1 VPESAAEYYRSR
13 FLEVLEYI
21 DVHLEERLTAEQL
34 SERAGFSKFHFHRQ
48 FTAIFGVSMHR
59 YTQLTRFKRAAYRLA
74 FRHDSPVLEIAFA
87 SGYEGPEAFARAFKK
102 VTGQSP
108 SDFRRQPEWTAWH
121 AAYADLR
128 ELRAT
133 HMKAQNTPD
142 QVRIVDFPNTAV
154 AVLEHRGDPNRM
166 GDSIRKFIEWRKQ
179 NRLPPKTSATFNL
192 LYDDPAQVEA
202 EDFRLDLCAQTLQ
215 EIQANPFG
223 VIKKT
228 IPSGR
233 CAVLRHVGV
242 EESLENSIRWLY
254 SQWLPSSGES
264 PRDFPLFLQRLA
276 FFPDVP
282 EHEAM
287 TDIFLPLR

>member
-1 VPESAAEYYRSR
+1 MPESAAEHYRSR

-21 DVHLEERLTAEQL
+21 DTHHEQRLCVEQL

-48 FTAIFGVSMHR
+48 FTAIFGVSVHR
-59 YTQLTRFKRAAYRLA
+59 YMQLTRFKRAAYRLA
-74 FRHDSPVLEIAFA
+74 FRHDSPVLEIALA

-108 SDFRRQPEWTAWH
+108 SEFRKQPEWTSLH
-121 AAYADLR
+121 GAYSELR
-128 ELRAT
+128 ELRT
-133 HMKAQNTPD
+133 IHMKAECTSGE
-142 QVRIVDFPNTAV
+142 VRILDFPRTVV
-154 AVLEHRGDPNRM
+154 AALEHRGDPNRI

-179 NRLPPKTSATFNL
+179 NRLPPRTSATFNI

-215 EIQANPFG
+215 EIQLNPFG
-223 VIKKT
+223 VITKT

-233 CAVLRHVGV
+233 CAMLRHVGV
-242 EESLENSIRWLY
+242 EESLEASIRWLY
-254 SQWLPSSGES
+254 STWLPSSGES
-264 PRDFPLFLQRLA
+264 PRDFPLFLQRLS

-282 EHEAM
+282 EHEAV
-287 TDIFLPLR
+287 TDIFMPLR